1 MQLRR
6 RRAQFFL
13 LKEQD
18 EDEERLV
25 INFFCYCC
33 CCNYTQNFLRKKP
46 FPFIL
51 CSFLS
56 LSLSLSL
63 FVPSSICLSV
73 STMLS
78 LSLVFLS
85 VLSLSNCC
93 VTRRDSA
100 SSFRDPLP
108 FLLGYYW
115 AHQSSWSLTPAN
127 SMKISIMQSDR

>member
-56 LSLSLSL
+56 LSLSLCP
-63 FVPSSICLSV
+63 FIHPSVCLLS
-73 STMLS
+73 MLS

-93 VTRRDSA
+93 VTRRDSV

-115 AHQSSWSLTPAN
+115 THQSSWSLTPAN

>member
-56 LSLSLSL
+56 LSLSL

-115 AHQSSWSLTPAN
+115 THQSSWSLTPAN